1 MEAGRSSEEGDD
13 SCDARKLTYMD
24 SVSNRLIFG
33 PKCKTFGEGKQLMK
47 IGRSLQKKA
56 EWRLVSIM
64 LAI

>member
-1 MEAGRSSEEGDD
+1 MRRGGDR
-13 SCDARKLTYMD
+13 CDAGKLTYMD

-33 PKCKTFGEGKQLMK
+33 PKCKTFGGGKQLMK
-47 IGRSLQKKA
+47 IGRSLQKKKV